1 MSERARAFLDHWLA
15 DHVASVDD
23 TRRLRE
29 TVRLVT
35 LCREDAVRA
44 GLAPEELREASGGDL
59 IGTMLV
65 ALSAAAAPAT
75 VPALA
80 GEGAPEE
87 AAVAPASATEAAA
100 GEIKAIFG
108 GKDRKRR
115 RRGR

>member
-1 MSERARAFLDHWLA
+1 M
-15 DHVASVDD
+15 
-23 TRRLRE
+23 
-29 TVRLVT
+29 
-35 LCREDAVRA
+35 
-44 GLAPEELREASGGDL
+44 
-59 IGTMLV
+59 
-65 ALSAAAAPAT
+65 
-75 VPALA
+75 A